1 MGTFP
6 QMSTWLSVVK
16 QRSGDGRYEHALARE
31 NQAARA
37 AALPRLKLLVDR
49 AHDDAR
55 TRLRNLAGLSL
66 DPLGEEKVVDAAN
79 GYPEQLHIQTLKG
92 YFGEVMA
99 GLAAENLHPFEHDD
113 WEVPV
118 HLFRYHLVEFQQL
131 DLMHQTG
138 DDAKLRPGRTGDDC
152 LAFRRNGS
160 GDVIAVLFC
169 EAKCTKDHDAGLIA
183 DAHEKSSL
191 ANLLPVDLL
200 QVIEVLR
207 DSKDAKAERWIDAL
221 RKLYLKGS
229 HPGAGCER
237 VDQIT
242 YVCGQQPVL
251 KGKITW
257 ISTDKPHVKYTA
269 GRRLHVAELQLSTIE
284 ELVKSAYGVV

>member
-1 MGTFP
+1 VGP
-6 QMSTWLSVVK
+6 
-16 QRSGDGRYEHALARE
+16 
-31 NQAARA
+31 
-37 AALPRLKLLVDR
+37 
-49 AHDDAR
+49 
-55 TRLRNLAGLSL
+55 SL
-66 DPLGEEKVVDAAN
+66 DPLGEEEVVDPAK
-79 GYPEQLHIQTLKG
+79 GYPEKFHIQTLKG

-99 GLAAENLHPFEHDD
+99 GLAAENLRPFGHDD

-118 HLFRYHLVEFQQL
+118 HLFRYHIVEFQQL
-131 DLMHQTG
+131 DLMDQTG

-152 LAFRRNGS
+152 LAFRRNQS

-183 DAHEKSSL
+183 DAHKKSSL
-191 ANLLPVDLL
+191 ANLRPVDLP

-207 DSKDAKAERWIDAL
+207 DSKDAKAQGWIDAL

-242 YVCGQQPVL
+242 YVCGRQPVL
-251 KGKITW
+251 KGKTTW
-257 ISTDKPHVKYTA
+257 ISTAKPHTKYTA
-269 GRRLHVAELQLSTIE
+269 GRRLHVAELQLNAIE
-284 ELVKSAYGVV
+284 ELVKSVYGVV